1 MKKIR
6 RVTFIL
12 IMSFVINIIIEI
24 IPSCTFLKGN
34 NVYAAEFENNIIIN
48 SSLNE
53 VNNLV
58 VKQNEDD
65 QIENKQDENKELKN
79 KKNTLNEAET
89 KKNSADEPEIKKI
102 EVNKLESKNES
113 NKLETKQTVE
123 NEISIDDLGGSAKE
137 EINSLYDYIKKMK
150 TDEELMDTL
159 NPVDYIKE
167 YIKDGTGNLSFH
179 NILNA
184 VLSIVFKE
192 VKSVLKLTLSI
203 VTIAIICSL
212 LKNLQDAFSDESI
225 SEVAFYAC
233 YALIIMVLSKS
244 FIISISVA
252 KEVITNISDFMSAL
266 LPILITMISLS
277 GGITSAATLDPIVLG
292 AVVFIPKIY
301 SNIIIPMI
309 LMIFVLEFANNISAE
324 YKITNLC
331 KLFKQI
337 TIWFQGI
344 IVTAFIGLL
353 TIRGITATTMDAV
366 TLKTAKFAVDNF
378 IPIVGKAFSDAIT
391 SVAGYSL
398 IIKNAISSI
407 GLVVIILILLHPLI
421 KLILITFIYK
431 LSAAL
436 VEPISDSRITK
447 SLEAAGNSMVLI
459 TSCVLTVSLMFFI
472 LIGIMA
478 SSGRFIV
485 GG

>member
-1 MKKIR
+1 MKMTK
-6 RVTFIL
+6 RVTLVVMI
-12 IMSFVINIIIEI
+12 IITITIVINII
-24 IPSCTFLKGN
+24 PSNTFQKMN
-34 NVYAAEFENNIIIN
+34 MVYAAEN
-48 SSLNE
+48 
-53 VNNLV
+53 
-58 VKQNEDD
+58 NEDTKSNTQLND
-65 QIENKQDENKELKN
+65 KNKQTLEKEIN
-79 KKNTLNEAET
+79 
-89 KKNSADEPEIKKI
+89 
-102 EVNKLESKNES
+102 
-113 NKLETKQTVE
+113 
-123 NEISIDDLGGSAKE
+123 IDNLDGSAKE
-137 EINSLYDYIKKMK
+137 QINVLYDYISKMK
-150 TDEELMDTL
+150 TDVELIGDL
-159 NPVDYIKE
+159 NPTEYIKTYIKE
-167 YIKDGTGNLSFH
+167 GKGNLSFDT
-179 NILNA
+179 IFNA
-184 VLSIVFKE
+184 VLSLFFKE
-192 VKSVLKLTLSI
+192 VRSVLKLAISI

-225 SEVAFYAC
+225 SQVAFYAC
-233 YALIIMVLSKS
+233 YVLIIMVLSKS

-252 KEVITNISDFMSAL
+252 KDVINNISNFMSAL

-277 GGITSAATLDPIVLG
+277 GGITSATTLDPIVLG
-292 AVVFIPKIY
+292 AVVFIPKVY

-309 LMIFVLEFANNISAE
+309 LMSFVLEFANNISTE

-337 TIWFQGI
+337 IIWFQGI
-344 IVTAFIGLL
+344 MVTMFIGLL
-353 TIRGITATTMDAV
+353 TIRGITSTTIDAV
-366 TLKTAKFAVDNF
+366 TLKTAKFAIDNF

-407 GLVVIILILLHPLI
+407 GLIVIILILLYPLI
-421 KLILITFIYK
+421 KLVLIALIYK

-447 SLEAAGNSMVLI
+447 SIEAAGNSMVLI
-459 TSCVLTVSLMFFI
+459 ISCVLTVTLIFFI

>member
-1 MKKIR
+1 MKRIK
-6 RVTFIL
+6 RVTLILMAIL
-12 IMSFVINIIIEI
+12 IINMATSI
-24 IPSCTFLKGN
+24 IPNYTVQKIN
-34 NVYAAEFENNIIIN
+34 MVYAAVESNENTSNNIN
-48 SSLNE
+48 FND
-53 VNNLV
+53 
-58 VKQNEDD
+58 K
-65 QIENKQDENKELKN
+65 NKQDLEKKTNIDEL
-79 KKNTLNEAET
+79 
-89 KKNSADEPEIKKI
+89 D
-102 EVNKLESKNES
+102 
-113 NKLETKQTVE
+113 
-123 NEISIDDLGGSAKE
+123 GSAKE
-137 EINSLYDYIKKMK
+137 QINVLYDYISKMK
-150 TDEELMDTL
+150 TDVELIGDL
-159 NPVDYIKE
+159 NPTEYIKTYIKE
-167 YIKDGTGNLSFH
+167 GKGNLSFDT
-179 NILNA
+179 IFNA
-184 VLSIVFKE
+184 VLSLFFKE
-192 VKSVLKLTLSI
+192 VRSVLKLAISI

-225 SEVAFYAC
+225 SQVAFYAC
-233 YALIIMVLSKS
+233 YVLIIMVLSKS

-252 KEVITNISDFMSAL
+252 KDVINNISNFMSAL

-277 GGITSAATLDPIVLG
+277 GGITAATTLDPIVLG
-292 AVVFIPKIY
+292 AVVFIPKVY
-301 SNIIIPMI
+301 SSVIIPMI
-309 LMIFVLEFANNISAE
+309 LMGFVLEFANNISTE

-331 KLFKQI
+331 KLFRQI
-337 TIWFQGI
+337 VIWFQGI

-353 TIRGITATTMDAV
+353 TIRGITSTTIDAV

-407 GLVVIILILLHPLI
+407 GLIVIILILLYPLI
-421 KLILITFIYK
+421 KLVLITLIYK

-447 SLEAAGNSMVLI
+447 SIDAAGNSMVLI
-459 TSCVLTVSLMFFI
+459 ISCVLTVTLMFFI

>member
-1 MKKIR
+1 MKMIK
-6 RVTFIL
+6 RVTVILMISLTFI
-12 IMSFVINIIIEI
+12 MIISM
-24 IPSCTFLKGN
+24 IPSCKFLKVN
-34 NVYAAEFENNIIIN
+34 KVYATEINNKIN
-48 SSLNE
+48 IDA
-53 VNNLV
+53 NNSTG
-58 VKQNEDD
+58 
-65 QIENKQDENKELKN
+65 NKE
-79 KKNTLNEAET
+79 
-89 KKNSADEPEIKKI
+89 
-102 EVNKLESKNES
+102 ES
-113 NKLETKQTVE
+113 NQNLKDKV
-123 NEISIDDLGGSAKE
+123 NIDDLGGSAKG
-137 EINSLYDYIKKMK
+137 EINALYEYINKMK
-150 TDEELMDTL
+150 TDVELMDNL
-159 NPVDYIKE
+159 DPVE
-167 YIKDGTGNLSFH
+167 YIKTYIAEGKGNLSFDK
-179 NILNA
+179 ILKA
-184 VLSIVFKE
+184 ILSIVFKE
-192 VKSVLKLTLSI
+192 VGSVLKLVISI
-203 VTIAIICSL
+203 VTISIICAL
-212 LKNLQDAFSDESI
+212 LKNLQDAFSDENI
-225 SEVAFYAC
+225 SQVAFYAC
-233 YALIIMVLSKS
+233 YALIIMILSKS

-292 AVVFIPKIY
+292 AVVFIPKVY

-309 LMIFVLEFANNISAE
+309 LMGFVLEFANNLSTE
-324 YKITNLC
+324 HKITNLC
-331 KLFKQI
+331 KLLKQI

-344 IVTAFIGLL
+344 IITVFIGLL
-353 TIRGITATTMDAV
+353 TVRGITSTTIDAV

-407 GLVVIILILLHPLI
+407 GLVVIIIILLHPLI
-421 KLILITFIYK
+421 KLVLISFIYK

-472 LIGIMA
+472 LIAIMA

>member
-1 MKKIR
+1 MKRII
-6 RVTFIL
+6 RVTLIL
-12 IMSFVINIIIEI
+12 ITSLLINIL
-24 IPSCTFLKGN
+24 IPITSSLVFLNCNYVYASETFN
-34 NVYAAEFENNIIIN
+34 NVKEKFLTYEQSQSYEIT
-48 SSLNE
+48 
-53 VNNLV
+53 NL
-58 VKQNEDD
+58 D
-65 QIENKQDENKELKN
+65 
-79 KKNTLNEAET
+79 
-89 KKNSADEPEIKKI
+89 
-102 EVNKLESKNES
+102 NES
-113 NKLETKQTVE
+113 NKINLDNKESTANESGNKYKFNKNNNEKE
-123 NEISIDDLGGSAKE
+123 NEIDVNDIDGTAKE

-150 TDEELMDTL
+150 TEEELMNNID
-159 NPVDYIKE
+159 PVEYIKQ
-167 YIKDGTGNLSFH
+167 YIKDGKGNLSFH
-179 NILNA
+179 NILNG
-184 VLSIVFKE
+184 VLSLVFKE
-192 VKSVLKLTLSI
+192 VRSVLKLSLSI

-212 LKNLQDAFSDESI
+212 LKNLQDAFSEESI

-233 YALIIMVLSKS
+233 YALIIILLSKS

-252 KEVITNISDFMSAL
+252 KEVIANISDFMSAL

-309 LMIFVLEFANNISAE
+309 LMIFVLEFANNISTE
-324 YKITNLC
+324 HKITNLC
-331 KLFKQI
+331 KLFKQV

-344 IVTAFIGLL
+344 IVTIFIGLL
-353 TIRGITATTMDAV
+353 TIRGITSTTMDAV
-366 TLKTAKFAVDNF
+366 TLKTTKFAVDNF

-407 GLVVIILILLHPLI
+407 GLVIVILILLHPLI
-421 KLILITFIYK
+421 KLILMAFIYK

-447 SLEAAGNSMVLI
+447 SIEAAGSSMVLI
-459 TSCVLTVSLMFFI
+459 ISCVLTVSLMFFV

-478 SSGRFIV
+478 STGRFIV

>member
-1 MKKIR
+1 MKMIK
-6 RVTFIL
+6 RVTIIL
-12 IMSFVINIIIEI
+12 MVSLTINMIISI
-24 IPSCTFLKGN
+24 IPNCVFLKLN
-34 NVYAAEFENNIIIN
+34 KVYATEINNKENIDKIDNTSN
-48 SSLNE
+48 KVDGKQSLKNE
-53 VNNLV
+53 VN
-58 VKQNEDD
+58 
-65 QIENKQDENKELKN
+65 
-79 KKNTLNEAET
+79 
-89 KKNSADEPEIKKI
+89 
-102 EVNKLESKNES
+102 
-113 NKLETKQTVE
+113 
-123 NEISIDDLGGSAKE
+123 IDDVAGNAKE
-137 EINSLYDYIKKMK
+137 EINALYQYINKMK
-150 TDEELMDTL
+150 TDVELMDNL
-159 NPVDYIKE
+159 DPVE
-167 YIKDGTGNLSFH
+167 YIKTYIQEGKGNLSV
-179 NILNA
+179 NTILNA

-192 VKSVLKLTLSI
+192 VNSVLKLAISI
-203 VTIAIICSL
+203 VTISIICSL

-225 SEVAFYAC
+225 SQVAFYAC

-266 LPILITMISLS
+266 LPILVTMISLS
-277 GGITSAATLDPIVLG
+277 GGLTSAATLDPIVLG
-292 AVVFIPKIY
+292 AVVFIPKVY

-309 LMIFVLEFANNISAE
+309 LMGFALEFANNLSTE
-324 YKITNLC
+324 HKITNLC
-331 KLFKQI
+331 NLFKQC

-344 IVTAFIGLL
+344 MITVFIGLL
-353 TIRGITATTMDAV
+353 TIRGITSTTIDAV

-378 IPIVGKAFSDAIT
+378 IPIVGKTFSDAIT

-407 GLVVIILILLHPLI
+407 GLVVIIIILLHPLI

-478 SSGRFIV
+478 SSGRFV
-485 GG
+485 LGG

>member
-1 MKKIR
+1 MKRIK
-6 RVTFIL
+6 RVTSIL
-12 IMSFVINIIIEI
+12 IVGLVINIFMPLISDCIVFEYNRCI
-24 IPSCTFLKGN
+24 ASEYNRCVVSKYKNQCMISQYNKSIVSKYNKCIFFKSN
-34 NVYAAEFENNIIIN
+34 YAYADEFENKKAENE
-48 SSLNE
+48 LN
-53 VNNLV
+53 NT
-58 VKQNEDD
+58 
-65 QIENKQDENKELKN
+65 KN
-79 KKNTLNEAET
+79 KTEDNQLDNK
-89 KKNSADEPEIKKI
+89 
-102 EVNKLESKNES
+102 NKLSKNE
-113 NKLETKQTVE
+113 TKQSAE
-123 NEISIDDLGGSAKE
+123 NEISIEDLGGSAKE

-150 TDEELMDTL
+150 TDEELMYTL
-159 NPVDYIKE
+159 DPVDYIKQ
-167 YIKDGTGNLSFH
+167 YIKEGKGNLSFH
-179 NILNA
+179 NILNG
-184 VLSIVFKE
+184 VLSVVFKE
-192 VKSVLKLTLSI
+192 VKSVLKLSLSI
-203 VTIAIICSL
+203 ITIAIICSL

-225 SEVAFYAC
+225 SQVAFYAC

-266 LPILITMISLS
+266 LPILITMISLA

-292 AVVFIPKIY
+292 AVIFIPKIY

-309 LMIFVLEFANNISAE
+309 LMIFVLEFANNISTE
-324 YKITNLC
+324 HKITNLC
-331 KLFKQI
+331 KLFKQV
-337 TIWFQGI
+337 TIWIQGI
-344 IVTAFIGLL
+344 IVTIFIGLL
-353 TIRGITATTMDAV
+353 TIRGITSTTMDAV

-378 IPIVGKAFSDAIT
+378 IPIVGKAFSDAII

-421 KLILITFIYK
+421 KLILISFIYK

-436 VEPISDSRITK
+436 VEPISDPRITK

-459 TSCVLTVSLMFFI
+459 ISCVLTVSLMFFI

>member
-1 MKKIR
+1 MKMIK
-6 RVTFIL
+6 RVTLIL
-12 IMSFVINIIIEI
+12 IMSLIVNIFISI
-24 IPSCTFLKGN
+24 IPCYTFIELNK
-34 NVYAAEFENNIIIN
+34 VYAAEINNKSDVGIN
-48 SSLNE
+48 SKTNYSD
-53 VNNLV
+53 
-58 VKQNEDD
+58 K
-65 QIENKQDENKELKN
+65 
-79 KKNTLNEAET
+79 T
-89 KKNSADEPEIKKI
+89 EIKQS
-102 EVNKLESKNES
+102 LESEA
-113 NKLETKQTVE
+113 
-123 NEISIDDLGGSAKE
+123 SIDDLGGSAKE

-150 TDEELMDTL
+150 TDVELMDNL
-159 NPVDYIKE
+159 DPVEYIKTYIKE
-167 YIKDGTGNLSFH
+167 GKGNLSFDVL
-179 NILNA
+179 LNS
-184 VLSIVFKE
+184 VLSLVFKE
-192 VKSVLKLTLSI
+192 VRSVLKLVVSI

-225 SEVAFYAC
+225 SQVAFYAC

-252 KEVITNISDFMSAL
+252 KEVITNVSDFMSAL
-266 LPILITMISLS
+266 LPILVTMIGIA
-277 GGITSAATLDPIVLG
+277 GGITQAATLDPIVLG
-292 AVVFIPKIY
+292 AVVLIPKVY

-309 LMIFVLEFANNISAE
+309 LMGFVLEFANNLSSE
-324 YKITNLC
+324 HKITNLC
-331 KLFKQI
+331 KLFKQV
-337 TIWFQGI
+337 TVWFQGI
-344 IVTAFIGLL
+344 IITIFIGLL
-353 TIRGITATTMDAV
+353 TVRGITATTIDAV

-378 IPIVGKAFSDAIT
+378 IPIVGKAFSDAIA

-431 LSAAL
+431 LSSAL
-436 VEPISDSRITK
+436 VEPISDPRITK

-478 SSGRFIV
+478 SSGRYVV